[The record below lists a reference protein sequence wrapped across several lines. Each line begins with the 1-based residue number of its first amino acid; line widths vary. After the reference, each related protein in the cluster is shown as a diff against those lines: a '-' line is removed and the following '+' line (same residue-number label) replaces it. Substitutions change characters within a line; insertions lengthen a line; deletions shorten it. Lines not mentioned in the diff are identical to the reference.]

1 MSVIERM
8 LGRPEGDDDGERDDG
23 PVSEL
28 IISPTHQRDLKQGI
42 LETEAQAYPKPWSPG
57 VFQSELDQVKN
68 GSRYY
73 VTARR
78 GTKVSEAAKRGSR
91 KRPKGRIVGHA
102 GLWFT
107 LDEAHVTNVAVHPD
121 ARRTGVASALMLALA
136 DEAIGRGCVAWTLEV
151 RVSSEGAQELYRRF
165 GFVPAGVRKKY
176 YDNVEDA
183 IVMWCHDIHDTE
195 YRDRLDSLRGKQ

>member
-8 LGRPEGDDDGERDDG
+8 LGRPDDGDRSAG
-23 PVSEL
+23 EL
-28 IISPTHQRDLKQGI
+28 IISPTHHRDLKQGI
-42 LETEAQAYPKPWSPG
+42 LETEAHAYLKPWSPG

-78 GTKVSEAAKRGSR
+78 APLDGETSKRAR
-91 KRPKGRIVGHA
+91 RNRPRGRIIGHA

-107 LDEAHVTNVAVHPD
+107 HDEAHVTNVAVHPD
-121 ARRTGVASALMLALA
+121 ARRSGVASALMLALA
-136 DEAIGRGCVAWTLEV
+136 DEAISRGCAAWTLEV
-151 RVSSEGAQELYRRF
+151 RVSSEGAQELYRKF

-183 IVMWCHDIHDTE
+183 IVMWCHDMQEAE
-195 YRDRLDSLRGKQ
+195 YRERLDSLRGER

>member
-8 LGRPEGDDDGERDDG
+8 LGRPEGDDDGDG
-23 PVSEL
+23 LAGEL
-28 IISPTHQRDLKQGI
+28 IISPTHHRDLKQGI
-42 LETEAQAYPKPWSPG
+42 LETEAHAYPKPWSPG

-78 GTKVSEAAKRGSR
+78 LPKDGDASKLGSR

-107 LDEAHVTNVAVHPD
+107 HDEAHVTNVAVHPD
-121 ARRTGVASALMLALA
+121 ARRTGVASVLMLALA
-136 DEAIGRGCVAWTLEV
+136 DEAISRGCVAWTLEV
-151 RVSSEGAQELYRRF
+151 RVSSEGAQELYRKF
-165 GFVPAGVRKKY
+165 GFVPAGIRKKY

-183 IVMWCHDIHDTE
+183 IVMWCHDMQDTE
-195 YRDRLDSLRGKQ
+195 YTARLDSLRGER